1 MKRRR
6 LLDLVKPEVLSLT
19 AYRAEEPRPDLIKL
33 DANESPFP
41 LPGELRQE
49 LRRALDRVDV
59 HRYPDPKADRLRSV
73 LAAQLQV
80 APGALVLG
88 NGSDELIQ
96 LLLLATSGPG
106 TTVLAPV
113 PTFSM
118 YELIARAQRLRFE
131 GVSLGPRFEPD
142 LPRLIET
149 IERQRPKVIFLAT
162 PNNPTG
168 GIFSESEIFKVLA
181 VSPGLVV
188 VDEAYGPYAGQTML
202 PHLVDQER
210 LVILRSL
217 SKIGLAGLRIGYL
230 VAHPALAAELEKVRL
245 PFNLNAYSQAAAV
258 VLLNHQ
264 EWIDANV
271 REVVRERARV
281 MNRLVALPGV
291 EAFPSAAN
299 FVLFRTIRPGDVMFD
314 ALLQQGVVV
323 RNLGSVPGLQDC
335 LRVTVGTKAENDRF
349 LEALAKM
356 LRQDAGCGAR
366 DTKCEV
372 PRGMQEMEI
381 G

>member
-1 MKRRR
+1 MKTPR
-6 LLDLVKPEVLSLT
+6 LRDIVKPEVLGLS

-41 LPGELRQE
+41 LAERLRRE
-49 LRRALDRVDV
+49 LRRALDQVAIN
-59 HRYPDPKADRLRSV
+59 RYPDPKADRLRSV
-73 LAAQLQV
+73 LASELGV

-96 LLLLATSGPG
+96 LLLLAIGGPG

-118 YELIARAQRLRFE
+118 YELIARAQGLRFE
-131 GVSLGPRFEPD
+131 GVPMGSRFEPD
-142 LPRLIET
+142 LPKLVEATLRE
-149 IERQRPKVIFLAT
+149 RPKVVFLAT

-168 GIFSESEIFKVLA
+168 GVFSEAEIFKMLA
-181 VSPGLVV
+181 VAPGLVV
-188 VDEAYGPYAGQTML
+188 VDEAYGAYAGQTML

-230 VAHPALAAELEKVRL
+230 VTHPALVVELEKVRL
-245 PFNLNAYSQAAAV
+245 PFNLNTFSQVAAEI
-258 VLLNHQ
+258 LLTHRA
-264 EWIDANV
+264 WIDAGV
-271 REVVRERARV
+271 REVVRERSR
-281 MNRLVALPGV
+281 MMERLGALPGV

-299 FVLFRTIRPGDVMFD
+299 FILFRTIGPGDEVFE
-314 ALLQQGVVV
+314 ALLQQGVLV
-323 RNLGSVPGLQDC
+323 RNLGSGPGLHNC
-335 LRVTVGTKAENDRF
+335 LRVTVGTKAENDLF
-349 LEALAKM
+349 VEALAKA
-356 LRQDAGCGAR
+356 LTLAPSPGG
-366 DTKCEV
+366 
-372 PRGMQEMEI
+372 RGK

>member
-1 MKRRR
+1 M
-6 LLDLVKPEVLSLT
+6 
-19 AYRAEEPRPDLIKL
+19 
-33 DANESPFP
+33 
-41 LPGELRQE
+41 
-49 LRRALDRVDV
+49 DV
-59 HRYPDPKADRLRSV
+59 HRYPDPQADRLRSV

-118 YELIARAQRLRFE
+118 YELIARAQGLRFE
-131 GVSLGPRFEPD
+131 GAPLGPRFKPD

-168 GIFSESEIFKVLA
+168 GVFSEAEIFKVLA
-181 VSPGLVV
+181 VAPGLVV

-217 SKIGLAGLRIGYL
+217 SKVGLAGLRIGYL

-245 PFNLNAYSQAAAV
+245 PFNLNAFSQTAAV

-271 REVVRERARV
+271 REVVLERTRV
-281 MNRLVALPGV
+281 MNHLVALPGV
-291 EAFPSAAN
+291 EVFPSAAN
-299 FVLFRTIRPGDVMFD
+299 FILFRTTRPGDDLFE
-314 ALLQQGVVV
+314 ALLQQGVLV
-323 RNLGSVPGLQDC
+323 RNIGSAPGLQDC
-335 LRVTVGTKAENDRF
+335 LRVTIGTKAENDRF
-349 LEALAKM
+349 LEGITKAM
-356 LRQDAGCGAR
+356 RQGAGR
-366 DTKCEV
+366 DLQCE
-372 PRGMQEMEI
+372 PIQGMETR
-381 G
+381 